1 MQKYYGFTKI
11 YTSMSINTFMASLVD
26 SGVWV
31 LPEAKAFPG
40 RWEGFLIIR
49 TNTKSLCIY
58 FYQLL
63 TKMVALLRQY
73 AQKTIALILQVFSNH
88 HNLYFLYISANAV
101 IWGTIIKITTWH
113 FFFFSEVLKDCQGK
127 KKILFNFNC

>member
-11 YTSMSINTFMASLVD
+11 YTSMSINTFMVRLVD

-31 LPEAKAFPG
+31 LPEAKAFPE
-40 RWEGFLIIR
+40 RREGFLIIR
-49 TNTKSLCIY
+49 TSTKSLCIY

-63 TKMVALLRQY
+63 TKMVALLHKY

-88 HNLYFLYISANAV
+88 HNLYFLYISANGV
-101 IWGTIIKITTWH
+101 IWGTIIKITVWR
-113 FFFFSEVLKDCQGK
+113 FFPEVFKDCQEK
-127 KKILFNFNC
+127 NFNFNC